1 MMIMVHTTHHFF
13 DSVVIANLRAS
24 LASNTSTS
32 FYRTQV
38 CHRIASAMVPDLPA
52 LSSLS
57 KSWHNQQPDANVSR
71 FGKIFLKG
79 SCTRMDT
86 MQQSVK

>member
-32 FYRTQV
+32 FYRNTGV
-38 CHRIASAMVPDLPA
+38 
-52 LSSLS
+52 
-57 KSWHNQQPDANVSR
+57 SWDCICDGA
-71 FGKIFLKG
+71 G
-79 SCTRMDT
+79 SPRLEFP
-86 MQQSVK
+86 VKVVA

>member
-57 KSWHNQQPDANVSR
+57 KSWHNQQPDAKR
-71 FGKIFLKG
+71 FQIWQNIPQGQLYEDG
-79 SCTRMDT
+79 YDAAEC
-86 MQQSVK
+86 